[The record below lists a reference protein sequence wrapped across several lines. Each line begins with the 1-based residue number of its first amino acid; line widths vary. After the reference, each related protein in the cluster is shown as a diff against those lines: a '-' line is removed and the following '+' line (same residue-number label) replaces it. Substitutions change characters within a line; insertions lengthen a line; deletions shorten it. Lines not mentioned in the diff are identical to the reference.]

1 MEEIMLLKKCLVAL
15 GFAGL
20 IAIAAP
26 APTFAEGVY
35 LQGPG
40 FGVDIGRS
48 GRVGVDIGRHRDRD
62 FDRPRYR
69 DRYGDRYDRYERRY
83 GGGCKTITI
92 ERDDGSVRRARRC
105 DG

>member
-1 MEEIMLLKKCLVAL
+1 MLLKKCLVAL
-15 GFAGL
+15 GVVGAM
-20 IAIAAP
+20 AIATP
-26 APTFAEGVY
+26 APTLAEGVY

-48 GRVGVDIGRHRDRD
+48 GRMGVDIGRHRDRD
-62 FDRPRYR
+62 FDRPLYR

-83 GGGCKTITI
+83 GGCKNITI
-92 ERDDGSVRRARRC
+92 ERDDGSVRRTRRC